1 MQFPRGKAEYFTAV
15 VRWWSLMD
23 PLTRLYGKWDQKSQS
38 PPSRDCRMNI
48 WNCFDSKSFG
58 SSFCWWFP
66 SRNEWHDRH
75 NEQKLDG
82 INYAASVEIQIW
94 RRRSL
99 CIWISALA
107 KQPARPGQRLISKR
121 FLPLLNMHSTS
132 HASAADG
139 TTHLH
144 PRMQIQITRCES
156 SVGLHSPSPSS
167 IYGHVYEEE
176 EARTTN
182 SNRIGIN
189 DGVKSL
195 VRHLQ

>member
-15 VRWWSLMD
+15 VRWWSLMN

-38 PPSRDCRMNI
+38 RPSRDCRMNI

-82 INYAASVEIQIW
+82 INYAASVEIQTW

-107 KQPARPGQRLISKR
+107 SQARVAFNLQEI
-121 FLPLLNMHSTS
+121 
-132 HASAADG
+132 
-139 TTHLH
+139 
-144 PRMQIQITRCES
+144 
-156 SVGLHSPSPSS
+156 PSS
-167 IYGHVYEEE
+167 IKYAQHESRLGGWHNTSSSKDADTDHQVWILSGAPFSISFFYLWTCLWRGGG
-176 EARTTN
+176 AN
-182 SNRIGIN
+182 N
-189 DGVKSL
+189 
-195 VRHLQ
+195 